1 MNQVQFGAGPG
12 QSNTGADAGEG
23 LHAASNFLFDG
34 GAPSTL
40 TILFNTPV
48 LGAGLFIIDYFN
60 PLANNPLTI
69 EAFTG
74 SNGTGTSL
82 GSFSSVIANFQPN
95 RLYFMGLVS
104 TNNDIRSLVFNDV
117 NSETGD
123 TTGIDDI
130 LFSQIP
136 EPGSIVLLPIGLL
149 AVFGHGWR
157 KRKRAA

>member
-1 MNQVQFGAGPG
+1 M
-12 QSNTGADAGEG
+12 
-23 LHAASNFLFDG
+23 
-34 GAPSTL
+34 
-40 TILFNTPV
+40 